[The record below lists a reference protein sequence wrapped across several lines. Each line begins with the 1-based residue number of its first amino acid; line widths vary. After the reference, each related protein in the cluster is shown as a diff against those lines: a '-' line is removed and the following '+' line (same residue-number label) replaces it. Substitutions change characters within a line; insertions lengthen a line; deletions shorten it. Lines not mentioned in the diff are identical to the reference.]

1 MKVLNNKVL
10 THIPVIK
17 QKVDDLSDLPY
28 KVADPLP
35 KKSFAMYIVGF
46 SSSGKTTLLLSMLLS
61 HPTKKK
67 PDTPRFYYRY
77 FDKIFIISPSK
88 DTLPLEK
95 LKVNESRIHSKYTN
109 EVIEEIINEE
119 KENENL
125 NNLIVI
131 DDSIKQIKN
140 NNKFHSVI
148 LNRRHLTQNPNEDH
162 QAGLSIIVMS
172 QKYNAADLITRV
184 NMSDIILFRTENKKE
199 LDAIKDELMTDLSPQ
214 QQDQLLKL
222 AWKDKY
228 SFLYIKNYEG
238 TKDRYYVRFNKVVFE
253 DEDEDKEDKEEDD
266 KIIKAHIEEEKND
279 DLKNKK

>member
-1 MKVLNNKVL
+1 MKVIKNNILHSV
-10 THIPVIK
+10 PVVA

-28 KVADPLP
+28 IPADPLP

-67 PDTPRFYYRY
+67 PDTPRFYYRF
-77 FDKIFIISPSK
+77 FDKIFLISPSK

-95 LKVNESRIHSKYTN
+95 LKIDDSRIFSKYNN
-109 EVIEEIINEE
+109 EVIEEIIDNE
-119 KENENL
+119 KEGENL
-125 NNLIVI
+125 NNVIVI

-140 NNKFHSVI
+140 NSRFHSII
-148 LNRRHLTQNPNEDH
+148 LNRRHLTQNPDEDN
-162 QAGLSIIVMS
+162 QAGLSIVVMS

-184 NMSDIILFRTENKKE
+184 NMSDIILFRTENSKE
-199 LDAIKDELMTDLSPQ
+199 LNAIKEELMSDLDKDIQ
-214 QQDQLLKL
+214 TKLLKL

-228 SFLYIKNYEG
+228 SFLYIKNYLP
-238 TKDRYYVRFNKVVFE
+238 TKDRYYVRFDKVIFDNNEIHLV
-253 DEDEDKEDKEEDD
+253 DEDDELE
-266 KIIKAHIEEEKND
+266 IKSHMEEEKKD

>member
-1 MKVLNNKVL
+1 MKVIKNNILHSV
-10 THIPVIK
+10 PVIK

-28 KVADPLP
+28 IPSDPLP

-67 PDTPRFYYRY
+67 PDTPRFYYRF
-77 FDKIFIISPSK
+77 FDKCFIISPSK
-88 DTLPLEK
+88 DTMPLEK
-95 LKVNESRIHSKYTN
+95 LKIDDSRIFSKYNN
-109 EVIEEIINEE
+109 EVIEEIIETE
-119 KENENL
+119 KEGENL

-140 NNKFHSVI
+140 NPRFHSLI
-148 LNRRHLTQNPNEDH
+148 LNRRHITQNPDEDN

-172 QKYNAADLITRV
+172 QKYNAADLITRD
-184 NMSDIILFRTENKKE
+184 NMSDIILFRTENSKE
-199 LDAIKDELMTDLSPQ
+199 LNAIKEELMSDLEKDI
-214 QQDQLLKL
+214 QDKLLKL

-228 SFLYIKNYEG
+228 SFLYIKNYLP
-238 TKDRYYVRFNKVVFE
+238 TKDRYYVRFDKVIF
-253 DEDEDKEDKEEDD
+253 DKEEINLVD
-266 KIIKAHIEEEKND
+266 EEDELGILKDIQDEKK

>member
-1 MKVLNNKVL
+1 MKVLNNKIL
-10 THIPVIK
+10 THVPVIK

-28 KVADPLP
+28 IPADPLP

-67 PDTPRFYYRY
+67 PDIPRMYYRF
-77 FDKIFIISPSK
+77 FDKVWIISPSK

-95 LKVNESRIHSKYTN
+95 LKINESRIYPKYTN
-109 EVIEEIINEE
+109 EVIEEIVNNE
-119 KENENL
+119 KEGENL

-140 NNKFHSVI
+140 NSKFHSLV
-148 LNRRHLTQNPNEDH
+148 LNRRHISQNPSEDH

-184 NMSDIILFRTENKKE
+184 NMSDIILFKTENQKE
-199 LDAIKDELMTDLSPQ
+199 LNAIKDELMGDLEKDV
-214 QQDQLLKL
+214 QDKLLKL

-238 TKDRYYVRFNKVVFE
+238 TKDRYYVRFNKVVF
-253 DEDEDKEDKEEDD
+253 DDEDKDDKDDILIETDKEE
-266 KIIKAHIEEEKND
+266 EKDND
-279 DLKNKK
+279 LKDKNKK